1 MDTPLLAQLHETL
14 YTHLDKRA
22 EAIVGL
28 IYALAS
34 HDHARS
40 VVELSLNSLFRH
52 GHASLYRAIDAF
64 ASQSVDLRRLAAV
77 VAPRPSQRAF
87 WLMSTDVTA
96 HPRPYAR
103 TLADRSYVYAPTPT
117 PGQKPVKVG
126 HAYTSTLLLPERE
139 KGAPPWVIPLDVRR
153 VPSDGDAELMGA
165 QALQTL
171 LEDETMP
178 WHGDLVVSVQDSKY
192 SKPAYLVALAPYE
205 NLVTVVRVRNNRV
218 FYRQYEPPPDAPK
231 RRGRPRRY
239 GDRFAL
245 HEPETWHAPDAE
257 CTLEGVTTRGK
268 SHTLEVRVWRNM
280 LMRGGRDEAMYRY
293 PFTLI
298 RVVMRDASGRPL
310 HKRPL
315 WLILFGARRDE
326 VVPADAVRAYLQRFD
341 HEHFFRF
348 GKRHLLLTAFQ
359 TPDVRRGEAW
369 HRLVFLAYLFL
380 WAARPTAQQRWRP
393 WEKHLQAKGG
403 RILSPTQVQRDFAR
417 IIRALKLQP
426 AKPKPRGKPP
436 GRPTG
441 YRPKPRERHSVVK
454 KSSNRPTKRK
464 KAA

>member
-34 HDHARS
+34 HDHAQS

-52 GHASLYRAIDAF
+52 GYASLYRAIDAF

-77 VAPRPSQRAF
+77 VAPRPEGRHF

-96 HPRPYAR
+96 YPRPYAR
-103 TLADRSYVYAPTPT
+103 TLEDRSYVYAPTPT

-153 VPSDGDAELMGA
+153 VPSDADAELAGA
-165 QALQTL
+165 QVLQTL
-171 LEDETMP
+171 LDDETMP
-178 WHGDLVVSVQDSKY
+178 WHGELVVSVQDSKY
-192 SKPAYLVALAPYE
+192 SKPAYLASLTSYE
-205 NLVTVVRVRNNRV
+205 NLVTVVRVRTNRV
-218 FYRQYEPPPDAPK
+218 FYRRFEPPPDAPK
-231 RRGRPRRY
+231 RRGRLRRY

-245 HEPETWHAPDAE
+245 REPETWHEPDAA
-257 CTLEGVTTRGK
+257 CTLEGVTARGK
-268 SHTLEVRVWRNM
+268 PYILDVQAWHNM
-280 LMRGGRDEAMYRY
+280 LMRGRRGEAMYHH

-298 RVVMRDASGRPL
+298 QVVMRDGAGRSL

-315 WLILFGARRDE
+315 WLILFGVRRHD
-326 VVPADAVRAYLQRFD
+326 VALADAVKAYLQRFD

-348 GKRHLLLTAFQ
+348 GKRRLLLTAFQ
-359 TPDVRRGEAW
+359 TPDVRREEAW
-369 HRLVFLAYLFL
+369 HRLVSLAYLFL

-393 WEKHLQAKGG
+393 WEKHLQAKGD

-417 IIRALKLQP
+417 IIRALGLQP
-426 AKPKPRGKPP
+426 AKPKPRGKSP

-441 YRPKPRERHSVVK
+441 YRQKPRKRHPVVK
-454 KSSNRPTKRK
+454 KSSNLRTKRK